1 MEWSQSHFN
10 LIVIGN
16 DDPPIFHRASG
27 QESFPADRLFE
38 YTEEELTA
46 QYSDEIGS
54 LAEMPALVVPEIRG
68 QNERQ
73 PAFLTRIGN
82 VERRGMNLHFGFEHL
97 FKWFPAKEVFDSK
110 QFDMRLRERG
120 IDERFRTHWAV
131 KKGNLVEGL
140 LILFEGQSLEGGSPQ
155 LTGEQWIT
163 LSPGPV
169 CVLMPF
175 GEGLSAVYEMIQ
187 AACQNQQLE
196 TIRIDNVPVFKTNAD
211 QILTAIK
218 QSRLV
223 ISDLTGSNPNVL
235 YETGLAVGLGHDVIV
250 IVQDQDDIP
259 HHLADMNAIRYLPT
273 ETGLMQL
280 MENLDDAIRGR
291 GGKWET
297 VPNLG

>member
-1 MEWSQSHFN
+1 MDWSQSHFN

-16 DDPPIFHRASG
+16 DNHPIFHRVSG

-38 YTEEELTA
+38 YTEEELKA
-46 QYSDEIGS
+46 RYNDGIGN
-54 LAEMPALVVPEIRG
+54 LAEMPALVVPEMRG
-68 QNERQ
+68 PNERQ

-82 VERRGMNLHFGFEHL
+82 LERRGRNVHFGFEHL
-97 FKWFPAKEVFDSK
+97 FKWFPAEAVFGSK
-110 QFDMRLRERG
+110 QFDIRLRERG

-140 LILFEGQSLEGGSPQ
+140 LILFEGQSLEGGSLE

-169 CVLMPF
+169 CVLMPIS
-175 GEGLSAVYEMIQ
+175 EGLSAVYETIQ
-187 AACQNQQLE
+187 AACRNHQLE
-196 TIRIDNVPVFKTNAD
+196 TIRFDNVPVSKVNSD

-235 YETGLAVGLGHDVIV
+235 YETGLAIGLGHDVIV

-259 HHLADMNAIRYLPT
+259 HHLVNMNAIRYLPT

-280 MENLDDAIRGR
+280 MENLGDAIRGR
-291 GGKWET
+291 GGKWQT
-297 VPNLG
+297 VPSFG